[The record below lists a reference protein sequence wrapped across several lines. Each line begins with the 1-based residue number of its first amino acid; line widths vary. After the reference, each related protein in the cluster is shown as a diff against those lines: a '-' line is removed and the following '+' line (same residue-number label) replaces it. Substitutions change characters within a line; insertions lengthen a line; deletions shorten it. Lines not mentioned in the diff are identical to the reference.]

1 MIEIE
6 YLLSSDPELQELGKQ
21 LILSEL
27 NIEDFFNQFEFF
39 PQMITPDSTTFILS
53 WLDFIIESRK
63 KAGFAVLPGFIY
75 STRIKNSNHNITIV
89 EFLDLLEKY
98 LWKTNN
104 QQDLTS
110 YHSYS
115 R

>member
-6 YLLSSDPELQELGKQ
+6 YLLSSDPELQKLGKQ

-27 NIEDFFNQFEFF
+27 DIEDFFNQFEFY
-39 PQMITPDSTTFILS
+39 PQMLKPDSTTFILE
-53 WLDFIIESRK
+53 WLDYIIESRTRIPI
-63 KAGFAVLPGFIY
+63 FIPGFIC
-75 STRIKNSNHNITIV
+75 STMLKNSEHIISIE
-89 EFLDLLEKY
+89 EFLNLLEKY

-104 QQDLTS
+104 QQDSTS

-115 R
+115 Q

>member
-6 YLLSSDPELQELGKQ
+6 YLLSSDPELQKLGKQ
-21 LILSEL
+21 LILAEL
-27 NIEDFFNQFEFF
+27 NIEDFFNQFEFY
-39 PQMITPDSTTFILS
+39 PQMLKPDSTTFILE
-53 WLDFIIESRK
+53 WLDYIIDCQTK
-63 KAGFAVLPGFIY
+63 NVVVFPGFLL
-75 STRIKNSNHNITIV
+75 STRLKNSNHRATIK
-89 EFLDLLEKY
+89 EFLNLLEKY

-115 R
+115 Q